1 MKAFIR
7 SRVGRMPEGVYP
19 RALKAEAEVVDGD
32 IGSLLW
38 DLVIYRYVLQRV
50 VDALWEL
57 DVVPEKSQAHQML
70 YEMLRVYGFRAHVVR
85 NIYNTAIALVKSVKS
100 NEGSKPIVKKLFTRL
115 DHQYA
120 EVNLSNKTIKII
132 LRDKQ
137 YTLRIKHRD
146 KYIERFKSLKWKE
159 VHVKYRSGK
168 LYVSIVFKVRYTP
181 YISKGLIALDLN
193 LKHIVSYNGSN
204 VRRYRTRLID
214 ALSKKARAEKIQKK
228 YPKRWRYNKR
238 ILKRVRNLHRRS
250 RNIVMDWCRKYAKEI
265 TLKAKKYSYAIALED
280 LDKLKESFNN
290 KNNKI
295 VWKLTMFAYR
305 KLQESIL
312 SKAIE
317 HNVPIV
323 FVNPKKTSSTCP
335 RCKSKVRYIGRLGIC
350 RRCKFRTDRDVIGAM
365 NIWLK
370 TLKAYAGVPGSPLR
384 ASAVKDETRRSGGTK
399 NEGMK
404 KIIGSIVQ
412 TRTL

>member
-1 MKAFIR
+1 
-7 SRVGRMPEGVYP
+7 
-19 RALKAEAEVVDGD
+19 LKAEAEVVDGD
-32 IGSLLW
+32 IGDLLY
-38 DLVIYRYVLQRV
+38 DLAIHRYVLQRV
-50 VDALWEL
+50 VDALWDLGEIPKK
-57 DVVPEKSQAHQML
+57 DQAHQMF
-70 YEMLRVYGFRAHVVR
+70 YGMLRVYGFRAHVVR

-100 NEGSKPIVKKLFTRL
+100 NEGSKPAVKKLSARL
-115 DHQYA
+115 DYQDA
-120 EVNLSNKTIKII
+120 EVDLSNRTVKII

-146 KYIERFKSLKWKE
+146 GYIEKFEGLKWKE
-159 VHVKYRSGK
+159 IHVKYRNGK

-193 LKHIVSYNGSN
+193 LRYAVSYDGSN

-214 ALSKKARAEKIQKK
+214 ALSKKARAEEIQKK
-228 YPKRWRYNKR
+228 YPKRWRYNKK
-238 ILKRVRNLHRRS
+238 ILKRVKNLHKRS

-265 TLKAKKYSYAIALED
+265 TLKAKKYGYAIALED

-290 KNNKI
+290 KNDRV

-317 HNVPIV
+317 YNVPIM

-335 RCKSKVRYIGRLGIC
+335 RCKSKIKYIGRFGIC
-350 RRCKFRTDRDVIGAM
+350 RKCGFRADRDKIGAM

-370 TLKAYAGVPGSPLR
+370 VLKAYAGVLGSPLR
-384 ASAVKDETRRSGGTK
+384 ASAMKNETRQSGGTRY
-399 NEGMK
+399 EGMK
-404 KIIGSIVQ
+404 KTIKSKSI
-412 TRTL
+412 